1 MKDLRKRDELN
12 RTLKR
17 FNKIRLYHTHGWM
30 NILPMKYLKKN
41 PHKYNQIQLNTDTH
55 FNAIIMDIDDE
66 ELLTEW
72 NAVGLPCP
80 TIQTLNK
87 HNNKAHLVWLLNV
100 PVSKKN
106 RKAVKY
112 YKDIVNS
119 IKILIGADGA
129 YQNHQTKNFLNEDM
143 YRVTY
148 NDVAYDLEDFQ
159 KYIIR
164 DSKYIII
171 VDKNNKYESTGSRHI
186 DLFNELRRYG
196 YTIAKHKN
204 LQDKLEKRAELINE
218 QFDEP
223 IKPKSIIKSV
233 LHFCHENKNNF
244 KAAAKAQAGAMKFKK
259 IKNLS
264 QEQYKNEVHKRQS
277 KSAARTADIK
287 RLKTSAR
294 IKATVES
301 ILRKKIKLTYA
312 NIAKYAN
319 MALRTVKN
327 HTKIVKF
334 FTQKING
341 AISSIRVI
349 ALEAEV
355 RGTLPLKCFFSEVIR
370 LENLNLQDKGGIT
383 CRQHIIS
390 G

>member
-1 MKDLRKRDELN
+1 QRLCQMKYFQNELN
-12 RTLKR
+12 KTLKR
-17 FNKIRLYHTHGWM
+17 FNKIRLYHAHGWM

-41 PHKYNQIQLNTDTH
+41 PQRYNQIQLNTDTH

-72 NAVGLPCP
+72 NAVGLPTP

-87 HNNKAHLVWLLNV
+87 HNDKAHLVWLLNV

-106 RKAVKY
+106 RKAIKY

-119 IKILIGADGA
+119 IKQLIGADKA
-129 YQNHQTKNFLNEDM
+129 YQNHQTKNFLNEEL
-143 YRVTY
+143 YRTTY
-148 NDVAYDLEDFQ
+148 NDVAYDLGDFQ
-159 KYIIR
+159 GFIIKDEKYQ
-164 DSKYIII
+164 D
-171 VDKNNKYESTGSRHI
+171 DLAELESTGSRHI
-186 DLFNELRRYG
+186 DLFNNLRRYG

-204 LQDKLEKRAELINE
+204 LQEKLEKRAELLNE

-233 LHFCHENKNNF
+233 LNFCEENKNNF
-244 KAAAKAQAGAMKFKK
+244 KAAAKQTAGTMKFKK

-277 KSAARTADIK
+277 KSASRTADIK
-287 RLKTSAR
+287 RLKASGR
-294 IKATVES
+294 IKATVEAL
-301 ILRKKIKLTYA
+301 LRKKIKITYT
-312 NIAKYAN
+312 NIAKHAK

-327 HTKIVKF
+327 HTKIVQL
-334 FTQKING
+334 FTKKING

-349 ALEAEV
+349 ALEA
-355 RGTLPLKCFFSEVIR
+355 GGACTLPLKCWLVEFQSK
-370 LENLNLQDKGGIT
+370 NLQNEGDIR
-383 CRQHIIS
+383 CYQHIIS